1 MYSVYYIGILLQV
14 LIQECLD
21 EEPVLVLVVCT
32 YVYPCVIH
40 NPSTS
45 HMYTHTHT
53 HTYTHTHTHAHAHVR
68 AHMHARTHT
77 HTHARTHAHTRTHT
91 HTQVVW
97 FVVHESLHRMLL
109 PMLKWDQEGISVSC
123 SVQFPP
129 HNYTS
134 RQCTALENVLESVKV
149 GVWSVGGCV
158 ECRWV
163 CGV

>member
-1 MYSVYYIGILLQV
+1 
-14 LIQECLD
+14 
-21 EEPVLVLVVCT
+21 
-32 YVYPCVIH
+32 
-40 NPSTS
+40 
-45 HMYTHTHT
+45 
-53 HTYTHTHTHAHAHVR
+53 
-68 AHMHARTHT
+68 
-77 HTHARTHAHTRTHT
+77 
-91 HTQVVW
+91 
-97 FVVHESLHRMLL
+97 MLL

-163 CGV
+163 CGVKVGVWSVGWCVELRWVCGV